1 MKSIVLG
8 ITGASGAVYAEKII
22 EKLSKL
28 GVEVYIIVSKNGK
41 KIFKE
46 ETGKDLKKFAKNFPN
61 IKLEEEDNF
70 YSPIASGGNSF
81 DVLVCPAS
89 MGFLGRVASGISS
102 NLLERAVDV
111 ALKERKRVLL
121 AVRES
126 PYNLIHLENM
136 LKLTNAGAV
145 IMPLSPFFYFK
156 PESIDELINS
166 FSDRILKVFLGNYE
180 PERKWKQSGKM

>member
-1 MKSIVLG
+1 MKSIVFG
-8 ITGASGAVYAEKII
+8 ITGASGAVYTEKII
-22 EKLSKL
+22 ERLSKL
-28 GVEVYIIVSKNGK
+28 DVKIYLVASKNGE
-41 KIFKE
+41 KIFQE
-46 ETGKDLKKFAKNFPN
+46 ETGKNLNNFLKSFPN
-61 IKLEEEDNF
+61 IKLEEENNF

-89 MGFLGRVASGISS
+89 MGFLGRIACGISS

-136 LKLTNAGAV
+136 LKLTTAGAV

-156 PESIDELINS
+156 PESIDDLINS
-166 FSDRILKVFLGNYE
+166 FSDRILKVFLENYE
-180 PERKWKQSGKM
+180 PERKWK